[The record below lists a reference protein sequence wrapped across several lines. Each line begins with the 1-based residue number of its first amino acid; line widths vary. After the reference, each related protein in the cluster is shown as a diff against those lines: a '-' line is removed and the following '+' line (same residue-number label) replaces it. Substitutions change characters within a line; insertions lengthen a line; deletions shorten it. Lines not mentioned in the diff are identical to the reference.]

1 MRNVKYKCLPYE
13 PDRDQFDPW
22 IMGVV
27 FFFFLPFFVF
37 ILIGLV
43 VMYAKRID
51 SISPMWQ
58 LGWTLIGLGIP
69 MSMLIVR
76 VVKKLI
82 LNK

>member
-1 MRNVKYKCLPYE
+1 MRTVKYKCLPYE
-13 PDRDQFDPW
+13 PDREQFDPW

-27 FFFFLPFFVF
+27 FFFFLPSFLS
-37 ILIGLV
+37 IPICLV

-69 MSMLIVR
+69 MGLLIVR

>member
-1 MRNVKYKCLPYE
+1 
-13 PDRDQFDPW
+13 
-22 IMGVV
+22 MGVV

-43 VMYAKRID
+43 VMYARRID

-58 LGWTLIGLGIP
+58 LGLTLIGLGIP

-82 LNK
+82 MNK

>member
-27 FFFFLPFFVF
+27 FFFFLPSFVS
-37 ILIGLV
+37 ILICLV
-43 VMYAKRID
+43 VMYANRID

-82 LNK
+82 MNK